1 MDLGLGRSLGLERVG
16 GLGPVVV
23 SRYIYDLVLLGV
35 MVLVSGMPIRSLV
48 LGYGRILRWG
58 CDQ

>member
-23 SRYIYDLVLLGV
+23 SRYIYDLVFRGA
-35 MVLVSGMPIRSLV
+35 MVLEPGVPIRSLALV
-48 LGYGRILRWG
+48 
-58 CDQ
+58 